1 MADETQNIGENLEL
15 SEGSVETLGAAAGIL
30 TQIKGLLY
38 DISKNPLVAG
48 SATVYMSSK
57 IANLVK
63 EYKNLNKELEENKK
77 SLGALNAMWQDPRVK
92 AFAFSTI
99 ASLAFKLRDLRRE
112 VAETASKLYVSIDQS
127 KNPMV
132 KSTNVMRTALDLQVK
147 YSKEFKDVYLET
159 VKTLE
164 TRLRA
169 DNGMGGDDNIKRTEL
184 LEKITKVSAVTGI
197 DFSKAI
203 VRIQDAFKQYGI
215 DGTKAFA
222 ITRMIQKAHEDGAVA
237 IGNLDDNMELSIELL
252 EQYQNQ
258 GEDTTTALK
267 NMLATQRAFSNANLT
282 IPQARQITESQ
293 NKLGAFG
300 EGGND
305 ARLAFVA
312 AIKAGGGLT
321 NNMKDILFGENLEKK
336 PLTDALFILAN
347 RIGGMAKIGQMQQSG
362 LRRVLGVPE
371 NQTTPLTSK
380 QLEAIAPMLTQYKGS
395 FMMQGLAPGAD
406 FGTINKML
414 GLDFTKP
421 NTKQDNLEVENKYA
435 AELES
440 ITTDT
445 LPAFAK
451 DIDAIATSMG
461 NWLDSLTGWLN
472 EKLLASGA
480 ATIPTSITNGV
491 GIGAGALGTYY
502 GGKFAI
508 SQGKKLFEKGIA
520 EAAKRASGV
529 AEEVVT
535 KLPTYGS
542 TISTTGGTFSKALPN
557 IAESTLKTG
566 SKFLGFLSDLSPLLM
581 AFDDMGEMP
590 PNVIM
595 KMEDEV
601 RQKTNNFTKIPAQ
614 SDSALV
620 RSDIQ
625 ALLARNRISEN
636 MQKEI
641 NNYVSVYL
649 DGEQI
654 ASKSEDYH
662 NFMKSITPDVLK
674 P

>member
-222 ITRMIQKAHEDGAVA
+222 IT
-237 IGNLDDNMELSIELL
+237 
-252 EQYQNQ
+252 
-258 GEDTTTALK
+258 
-267 NMLATQRAFSNANLT
+267 
-282 IPQARQITESQ
+282 
-293 NKLGAFG
+293 
-300 EGGND
+300 
-305 ARLAFVA
+305 
-312 AIKAGGGLT
+312 IK
-321 NNMKDILFGENLEKK
+321 
-336 PLTDALFILAN
+336 
-347 RIGGMAKIGQMQQSG
+347 
-362 LRRVLGVPE
+362 
-371 NQTTPLTSK
+371 
-380 QLEAIAPMLTQYKGS
+380 
-395 FMMQGLAPGAD
+395 
-406 FGTINKML
+406 
-414 GLDFTKP
+414 
-421 NTKQDNLEVENKYA
+421 
-435 AELES
+435 
-440 ITTDT
+440 
-445 LPAFAK
+445 
-451 DIDAIATSMG
+451 
-461 NWLDSLTGWLN
+461 
-472 EKLLASGA
+472 
-480 ATIPTSITNGV
+480 
-491 GIGAGALGTYY
+491 
-502 GGKFAI
+502 
-508 SQGKKLFEKGIA
+508 
-520 EAAKRASGV
+520 
-529 AEEVVT
+529 
-535 KLPTYGS
+535 
-542 TISTTGGTFSKALPN
+542 
-557 IAESTLKTG
+557 
-566 SKFLGFLSDLSPLLM
+566 
-581 AFDDMGEMP
+581 
-590 PNVIM
+590 
-595 KMEDEV
+595 
-601 RQKTNNFTKIPAQ
+601 
-614 SDSALV
+614 
-620 RSDIQ
+620 
-625 ALLARNRISEN
+625 
-636 MQKEI
+636 
-641 NNYVSVYL
+641 
-649 DGEQI
+649 
-654 ASKSEDYH
+654 
-662 NFMKSITPDVLK
+662 
-674 P
+674 